1 MTTTAPSI
9 AFHFNA
15 PAKIAYACRLLR
27 KATAAG
33 STVAVLA
40 EQDMLRKLDE
50 ALWTFSALDF
60 VPHQISMPGAPADQ
74 ATPVWLCDN
83 AQQGQGRQ
91 VLVNL
96 TAHVPTGFEGFE
108 RVIEVVSLDE
118 ADRQAARSRW
128 KHYTERG
135 YEIVRHDLKL
145 NS

>member
-1 MTTTAPSI
+1 MSPSI

-15 PAKIAYACRLLR
+15 PAKVAYACRLLR
-27 KATAAG
+27 KAVG
-33 STVAVLA
+33 SGSSVAVLA
-40 EQDMLRKLDE
+40 DEAMLRKLDE

-60 VPHQISMPGAPADQ
+60 VPHQISTEAALADS
-74 ATPVWLCDN
+74 ATPVWLCES
-83 AQQGQGRQ
+83 AQAGQGRQ

-96 TAHVPTGFEGFE
+96 TAQVPAGFEQFE

-145 NS
+145 AQ